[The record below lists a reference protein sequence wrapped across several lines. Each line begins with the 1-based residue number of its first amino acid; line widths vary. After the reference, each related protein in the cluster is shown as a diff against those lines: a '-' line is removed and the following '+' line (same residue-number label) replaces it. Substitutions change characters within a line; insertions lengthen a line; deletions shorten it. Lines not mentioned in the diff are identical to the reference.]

1 MVSFLKRST
10 DQWVLPLWPLG
21 RLPPAEI
28 SPSASPQRSSLTP
41 QVLPSPHPPLLM
53 SAFVFVQGPA
63 LGPALG
69 PAQAQAPAPDL
80 ALAFD
85 PALGENVALE
95 PGLQAVSVVGQAV
108 ILPRAKNDDAHQMSV
123 DAHWTLGVAHWV
135 VAFAHWVLANVHWVV
150 QTAHR
155 MQQQRGWRQAAGGA
169 DCC

>member
-1 MVSFLKRST
+1 
-10 DQWVLPLWPLG
+10 
-21 RLPPAEI
+21 
-28 SPSASPQRSSLTP
+28 
-41 QVLPSPHPPLLM
+41 M

-69 PAQAQAPAPDL
+69 PAQAQAPASDL

-155 MQQQRGWRQAAGGA
+155 IQQQRGWQQAAGDA
-169 DCC
+169 DCY

>member
-1 MVSFLKRST
+1 
-10 DQWVLPLWPLG
+10 
-21 RLPPAEI
+21 
-28 SPSASPQRSSLTP
+28 
-41 QVLPSPHPPLLM
+41 M

-69 PAQAQAPAPDL
+69 PAQAQAPASDL

-108 ILPRAKNDDAHQMSV
+108 ILPRARNDDAHRMSVDAHQMSV

-155 MQQQRGWRQAAGGA
+155 IQQQRGWQQAAGDA
-169 DCC
+169 DCY